1 MADRRSQEVVLVRHG
16 ETDWSAHLRHTGRTD
31 VPLTDEGRRQA
42 ERVGRALR
50 GRSFALVLTSPLKR
64 AAETCWLTG
73 FGEAAQSR
81 DDLMEW
87 DYGDYEGRTTI
98 DIRRE
103 VPDWTI
109 WRYGATNGESP
120 DEVASRADRIV
131 AEVRGADGDVLI
143 SSHGHVLRVLAARWL
158 GLGPREGRLFAL
170 DTATISVLGYER
182 ETSVLRVWNEPAL
195 RAAD

>member
-1 MADRRSQEVVLVRHG
+1 VSSRRAQEVVLVRHG

-50 GRSFALVLTSPLKR
+50 GRRFALVLTSPLKR

-73 FGEAAQSR
+73 FGELAQAR
-81 DDLMEW
+81 DELMEW
-87 DYGDYEGRTTI
+87 DYGDYEGRTTL

-109 WRYGATNGESP
+109 WRYGARNGETP
-120 DEVASRADRIV
+120 EQVGARADRV
-131 AEVRGADGDVLI
+131 LGEVHAIDGDIVI
-143 SSHGHVLRVLAARWL
+143 FAHGHFLRVLSARWL
-158 GLGPREGRLFAL
+158 GLAPSDGRLFAL

-182 ETSVLRVWNEPAL
+182 ETRVIQMWNEPAV

>member
-16 ETDWSAHLRHTGRTD
+16 ETDWSAHLRH
-31 VPLTDEGRRQA
+31 
-42 ERVGRALR
+42 
-50 GRSFALVLTSPLKR
+50 
-64 AAETCWLTG
+64 
-73 FGEAAQSR
+73 
-81 DDLMEW
+81 
-87 DYGDYEGRTTI
+87 EGRTTI

-170 DTATISVLGYER
+170 DTASISVLGYER
-182 ETSVLRVWNEPAL
+182 ETSVIRIWHQPVTE
-195 RAAD
+195 